1 MENVQIKENERIDD
15 LQIKDYRIIQK
26 TDGFCFGIDA
36 VLLSDYARVKKKISK
51 KVLYSILEPLHAIE
65 DVAKELGISVLG
77 KLPMDQK
84 FAKAADAGEIYA
96 VENDYL
102 TEAKTVLE
110 NLR

>member
-1 MENVQIKENERIDD
+1 MGKNDLIERYIYAVT
-15 LQIKDYRIIQK
+15 KHMKTAMQK
-26 TDGFCFGIDA
+26 
-36 VLLSDYARVKKKISK
+36 
-51 KVLYSILEPLHAIE
+51 

-84 FAKAADAGEIYA
+84 FAKAADAGQIFA

-110 NLR
+110 KL